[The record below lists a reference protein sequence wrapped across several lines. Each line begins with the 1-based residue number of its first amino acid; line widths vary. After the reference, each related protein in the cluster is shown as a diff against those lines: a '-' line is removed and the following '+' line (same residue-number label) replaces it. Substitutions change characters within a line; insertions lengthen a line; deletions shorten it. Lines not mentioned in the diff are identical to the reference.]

1 MAGETGVGAAPHN
14 SLIRVF
20 AETGLMGG
28 VGVVLLLAGIV
39 AVGVQA
45 WRQLRVS
52 GGGFVTLVAS
62 GLGGLVIAGLSVTLI
77 DDVGYCFVLGEFVA
91 LCAYVIRKGPAR
103 RADVEAGPW
112 PGKVALSRAGARK

>member
-1 MAGETGVGAAPHN
+1 MAGELGVGAAPHN
-14 SLIRVF
+14 SIIRVF

-28 VGVVLLLAGIV
+28 IGVVLLLAGIV
-39 AVGVQA
+39 AVGVRA

-52 GGGFVTLVAS
+52 GGGFVALVAS

-77 DDVGYCFVLGEFVA
+77 DNAGYCFVLGEFIG
-91 LCAYVIRKGPAR
+91 LCAYVVREGPAR
-103 RADVEAGPW
+103 RAALGAAPW